1 MIENRLIKE
10 TGLDKLFTVANYLF
24 ASILLLV
31 VIYPLVFVLSASFS
45 SPESLMGGKV
55 WLFPVDIGLAGYKAV
70 FEYKSVWIGYSNS
83 LLYTVAGTVINV
95 VMTIAAAYPLSRK
108 DFYGGRT
115 IMLIFAFTMIFSGGL
130 IPNYL
135 LVKELGLLNTRW
147 ALLIPNAMSIFNV
160 VVMMSFFRSNIPA
173 ELLESAKMDGCS
185 NFRFLLSIV
194 LPLSG
199 AVIAVI
205 TLFYAVGHWNSFFDA
220 LLYLSDKNKFPLQIY
235 LREILLLNTT
245 SDITLNVHE
254 ESKNFYLSELL
265 KYSLIIL
272 SSLPMIVLYPFV
284 QKYFVKGVMVGSLK
298 G

>member
-1 MIENRLIKE
+1 M
-10 TGLDKLFTVANYLF
+10 
-24 ASILLLV
+24 
-31 VIYPLVFVLSASFS
+31 
-45 SPESLMGGKV
+45 
-55 WLFPVDIGLAGYKAV
+55 
-70 FEYKSVWIGYSNS
+70 
-83 LLYTVAGTVINV
+83 

-245 SDITLNVHE
+245 SDITLNVDE

>member
-10 TGLDKLFTVANYLF
+10 TGLDKLFTIANYLF
-24 ASILLLV
+24 AGILLLLV
-31 VIYPLVFVLSASFS
+31 LYPLIYVLSASFS
-45 SPESLMGGKV
+45 SPESLMGGRV

-70 FEYKSVWIGYSNS
+70 FEYKGVWIGYSNS
-83 LLYTVAGTVINV
+83 LFYTVAGTVINV

-108 DFYGGRT
+108 DLYGGRT

-245 SDITLNVHE
+245 SDITLNVDE

>member
-10 TGLDKLFTVANYLF
+10 TGLDKLFTIANYLF
-24 ASILLLV
+24 AGILLLLV
-31 VIYPLVFVLSASFS
+31 LYPLVYVLSASFS
-45 SPESLMGGKV
+45 SPESLMGGRV

-70 FEYKSVWIGYSNS
+70 FEYKGVWIGYSNS
-83 LLYTVAGTVINV
+83 LFYTVAGTVINV

-245 SDITLNVHE
+245 SDITLNVDE

>member
-1 MIENRLIKE
+1 MENRLIKE
-10 TGLDKLFTVANYLF
+10 TGLDKLFTIANYLF
-24 ASILLLV
+24 AGILLLLV
-31 VIYPLVFVLSASFS
+31 LYPLVYVLSASFS
-45 SPESLMGGKV
+45 SPESLMGGRV

-70 FEYKSVWIGYSNS
+70 FEYKGVWIGYSNS
-83 LLYTVAGTVINV
+83 LFYTVAGTVINV

-245 SDITLNVHE
+245 SDITLNVDE

>member
-1 MIENRLIKE
+1 MIDNRLIKE
-10 TGLDKLFTVANYLF
+10 TGLDKLFTIANYLF
-24 ASILLLV
+24 ASILLLLV
-31 VIYPLVFVLSASFS
+31 LYPLVFVLSASFS

-70 FEYKSVWIGYSNS
+70 FEYKNVWIGYSNS

-160 VVMMSFFRSNIPA
+160 VVMMSFFRSNIPT

-205 TLFYAVGHWNSFFDA
+205 TLFYAVGHWNSFFEA

-254 ESKNFYLSELL
+254 ESENFYLSELL

-272 SSLPMIVLYPFV
+272 SSLPMILLYPFV

>member
-1 MIENRLIKE
+1 MENRLIKE